1 MSVNRTVAAVRE
13 WGALRQPGFRAIV
26 LFALGGVLLASGL
39 PVLFVVHEATAL
51 APHHPLRMLTLV
63 VICAAELLRVRAPG
77 VALGVGLVV
86 TAGELPYGVSL
97 ATLIVLA
104 DLLYSAALHG
114 SGRTSRTIIWAV
126 GGLLGVLAVV
136 SVVFAHSWR
145 DTVLVVLQLCAILLI
160 PAWWAVYMR
169 QRRDGAA
176 EQRAREDQQ
185 ARIAELDRQAAVAE
199 ERTRMARDLHDVI
212 AGHLSAM
219 AIQSAAALCMA
230 EADPV
235 MMIKVLKAVRESS
248 VASLAEMHAMFGL
261 LRTED
266 ADMERTTPARL
277 RDLDGLLSAAR
288 AAGVDVH
295 ARTEVT
301 GGLPAAVDLSAYRI
315 VQEALTNVVK
325 HAPGSRAE
333 VTVGRSAAT
342 LVVEVTNERVGS
354 AGEAGS
360 GRGLLHMRE
369 RARAVG
375 GVLEAGP
382 SSAQRW
388 RVRAELPVVG

>member
-1 MSVNRTVAAVRE
+1 MRVNRTFAAVRE
-13 WGALRQPGFRAIV
+13 WGALRHPGIRAIV
-26 LFALGGVLLASGL
+26 LFAFGGALLASGL
-39 PVLFVVHEATAL
+39 PVLFVVHESTAL
-51 APHHPLRMLTLV
+51 PPHHPLRMLTLV
-63 VICAAELLRVRAPG
+63 VICAAELLRVRTPG
-77 VALGVGLVV
+77 MALGVGLVV
-86 TAGELPYGVSL
+86 TATELPYGVSL

-104 DLLYSAALHG
+104 DLLCTATLHG
-114 SGRTSRTIIWAV
+114 SRRTSRAISWAV
-126 GGLLGVLAVV
+126 GGLLGALAVV
-136 SVVFAHSWR
+136 SLLFAQSWR
-145 DTVLVVLQLCAILLI
+145 DAVLVVLQLCAILLI
-160 PAWWAVYMR
+160 PASWAVYMR

-176 EQRAREDQQ
+176 ERQAREDQQ

-212 AGHLSAM
+212 AGHLSSM

-235 MMIKVLKAVRESS
+235 MMIKVMKAVRESS

-261 LRTED
+261 LRGED
-266 ADMERTTPARL
+266 ADLERTTPARL
-277 RDLDGLLSAAR
+277 RDLDRLLSAAR

-295 ARTEVT
+295 AHTEAT

-342 LVVEVTNERVGS
+342 LVVEVTNERVDSNG
-354 AGEAGS
+354 AAGS
-360 GRGLLHMRE
+360 GRGLLHMKE

-375 GVLEAGP
+375 GVLEVGP

>member
-1 MSVNRTVAAVRE
+1 MSVNRTFAAVRE
-13 WGALRQPGFRAIV
+13 WGPLRHPGFRATV
-26 LFALGGVLLASGL
+26 LFTLGGVVLAAGL
-39 PVLFVVHEATAL
+39 PALFVVHEATAL
-51 APHHPLRMLTLV
+51 PPHHPLRLVTLV
-63 VICAAELLRVRAPG
+63 VICAAELLRVRTPG
-77 VALGVGLVV
+77 IALGVGLLV
-86 TAGELPYGVSL
+86 TASELPYGVGL

-104 DLLYSAALHG
+104 DLLYAATLHG
-114 SGRTSRTIIWAV
+114 SRRTSRAVIWAV
-126 GGLLGVLAVV
+126 GGLLGALAVV
-136 SVVFAHSWR
+136 SVVFARSWR
-145 DTVLVVLQLCAILLI
+145 DAVLVVLQLCAILLI

-176 EQRAREDQQ
+176 QQRERADQQ

-212 AGHLSAM
+212 AGHLSVM

-235 MMIKVLKAVRESS
+235 MMIKVLKSVRESS
-248 VASLAEMHAMFGL
+248 VASMAEMHAMFGL

-266 ADMERTTPARL
+266 TDLERTTPARL
-277 RDLDGLLSAAR
+277 RDLDRLLSAAR

-295 ARTEVT
+295 ARTEPT

-333 VTVGRSAAT
+333 VTVGRSAAI

-354 AGEAGS
+354 TGEAGS

-375 GVLEAGP
+375 GVLEVGP